1 MLKATVD
8 NGPEQLWLQQEVT
21 KARAVDGDIG
31 ALHILLGRGLS
42 PISPSCCLHLI
53 FFIVQELIVHIILC
67 HNWAGRGRRGGVSGW
82 VHAEL
87 SENKKSGGLSNS
99 LKKKKKHLVC
109 DRRAKS

>member
-99 LKKKKKHLVC
+99 LKKKKKTPSL
-109 DRRAKS
+109 